1 MAAGPGIALKL
12 EPTGTRSHIP
22 PLLYCAPAPAG
33 AAPSNNLRAFRGN
46 VLALRGALPPAAAAA
61 APTGSFAA
69 AQSSGAVVGDRA
81 FACAFCF
88 GFGARRRGTS
98 PSDCLDC
105 LSAAAQDVAD
115 GCHGRRGAVWRAG
128 CFLSFADTNA
138 STPREEAW
146 RGWFYDD
153 RADRGW
159 FYEDT
164 PTAAC
169 MATRVCAG
177 GSSCCMRWPM

>member
-1 MAAGPGIALKL
+1 
-12 EPTGTRSHIP
+12 
-22 PLLYCAPAPAG
+22 
-33 AAPSNNLRAFRGN
+33 
-46 VLALRGALPPAAAAA
+46 
-61 APTGSFAA
+61 
-69 AQSSGAVVGDRA
+69 
-81 FACAFCF
+81 
-88 GFGARRRGTS
+88 
-98 PSDCLDC
+98 

-159 FYEDT
+159 FYDDT
-164 PTAAC
+164 PTAVC